1 MITFCHML
9 CRSGSEPAGRTE
21 YPPERRD
28 RSRNFHS
35 RQSGRG
41 LGTVRNLQPLRL
53 SGQER
58 LFVLSAR
65 GFSFRTDSWART
77 IVDFYRATPGA
88 GVIGFFGYA
97 LKTRSPSLSGG
108 LKRYVR
114 ASLYRHAGGRV
125 VRTENR
131 AGEADFSPVV
141 QVDGQCLIVPKSV
154 WREHPFDEE
163 LFRDFHLYDVDSCV
177 CIARRY
183 ANYICHSVFGEHG
196 SVGSYDDDRYRN
208 VLLFQRRWDGCL
220 PLTVVPMSPR
230 EVRETETFAAYKFYK
245 RVLSEGRSAYVPFAR
260 SMYRRYRT
268 GRADLRLLRHALHYA
283 LILCLRRLRH
293 G

>member
-1 MITFCHML
+1 M
-9 CRSGSEPAGRTE
+9 
-21 YPPERRD
+21 
-28 RSRNFHS
+28 
-35 RQSGRG
+35 
-41 LGTVRNLQPLRL
+41 
-53 SGQER
+53 
-58 LFVLSAR
+58 LSAR

-131 AGEADFSPVV
+131 TGEADFSPVV

-163 LFRDFHLYDVDSCV
+163 LFRDFHLYDVDFCV
-177 CIARRY
+177 RIARRY

-230 EVRETETFAAYKFYK
+230 EVREAETFAAYKFYK

-283 LILCLRRLRH
+283 LILCRRRLRH

>member
-1 MITFCHML
+1 M
-9 CRSGSEPAGRTE
+9 
-21 YPPERRD
+21 
-28 RSRNFHS
+28 
-35 RQSGRG
+35 
-41 LGTVRNLQPLRL
+41 
-53 SGQER
+53 
-58 LFVLSAR
+58 
-65 GFSFRTDSWART
+65 
-77 IVDFYRATPGA
+77 
-88 GVIGFFGYA
+88 
-97 LKTRSPSLSGG
+97 GG
-108 LKRYVR
+108 LSRYER
-114 ASLYRHAGGRV
+114 ASLYQHIGERV
-125 VRTENR
+125 VRLESR

-141 QVDGQCLIVPKSV
+141 QVDGQCLIVPKAV

-163 LFRDFHLYDVDSCV
+163 LFRDFHLYDVDFCV
-177 CIARRY
+177 RIARRY

-245 RVLSEGRSAYVPFAR
+245 RVLSKGRSAYVPFAW

-268 GRADLRLLRHALHYA
+268 GRTDLRLLRHALHYA
-283 LILCLRRLRH
+283 LILCRRRLRH

>member
-1 MITFCHML
+1 M
-9 CRSGSEPAGRTE
+9 
-21 YPPERRD
+21 
-28 RSRNFHS
+28 
-35 RQSGRG
+35 
-41 LGTVRNLQPLRL
+41 
-53 SGQER
+53 
-58 LFVLSAR
+58 LSAR

-97 LKTRSPSLSGG
+97 LKTRSPSLMG
-108 LKRYVR
+108 
-114 ASLYRHAGGRV
+114 
-125 VRTENR
+125 
-131 AGEADFSPVV
+131 PVV
-141 QVDGQCLIVPKSV
+141 QVDGQCLIVPKAV

-163 LFRDFHLYDVDSCV
+163 LFRDFHLYDVDFCV

-230 EVRETETFAAYKFYK
+230 EVREAETFAAYKFYK

-268 GRADLRLLRHALHYA
+268 GRTDLRPLRHALHYA
-283 LILCLRRLRH
+283 LILCRRRLRH

>member
-1 MITFCHML
+1 L
-9 CRSGSEPAGRTE
+9 
-21 YPPERRD
+21 
-28 RSRNFHS
+28 SRY
-35 RQSGRG
+35 
-41 LGTVRNLQPLRL
+41 
-53 SGQER
+53 E
-58 LFVLSAR
+58 
-65 GFSFRTDSWART
+65 
-77 IVDFYRATPGA
+77 
-88 GVIGFFGYA
+88 
-97 LKTRSPSLSGG
+97 
-108 LKRYVR
+108 R
-114 ASLYRHAGGRV
+114 ASLYQHIGERV
-125 VRTENR
+125 VRLESR

-141 QVDGQCLIVPKSV
+141 QVDGQCLIVPKAV

-163 LFRDFHLYDVDSCV
+163 LFRDFHLYDVDFCV

-230 EVRETETFAAYKFYK
+230 EVREAETFAAYKFYK

-268 GRADLRLLRHALHYA
+268 GRTDLRLLRHALRYA
-283 LILCLRRLRH
+283 LILCRRRLRRE
-293 G
+293 

>member
-1 MITFCHML
+1 MC
-9 CRSGSEPAGRTE
+9 SVDP
-21 YPPERRD
+21 D
-28 RSRNFHS
+28 RSRRAELNIRRSAGIDPEIFIHDNREGGWGRCETYNHYAS
-35 RQSGRG
+35 RARNDCLCFLHEDSRSGPTRG
-41 LGTVRNLQPLRL
+41 PARSSIFTGLR
-53 SGQER
+53 R
-58 LFVLSAR
+58 
-65 GFSFRTDSWART
+65 
-77 IVDFYRATPGA
+77 GA

-108 LKRYVR
+108 LKRSVR

-163 LFRDFHLYDVDSCV
+163 LFRDFHLYDVDFCV
-177 CIARRY
+177 RIARRY

-220 PLTVVPMSPR
+220 PLTVVPTSPR
-230 EVRETETFAAYKFYK
+230 EVREAETFAAYKFYK

-268 GRADLRLLRHALHYA
+268 GRADWRLLRHALHYA

>member
-1 MITFCHML
+1 M
-9 CRSGSEPAGRTE
+9 
-21 YPPERRD
+21 
-28 RSRNFHS
+28 
-35 RQSGRG
+35 
-41 LGTVRNLQPLRL
+41 
-53 SGQER
+53 
-58 LFVLSAR
+58 LSAR

-97 LKTRSPSLSGG
+97 LKTRSPSLMGG
-108 LKRYVR
+108 LSRYER
-114 ASLYRHAGGRV
+114 ASLYQHIGERV
-125 VRTENR
+125 VRLESR

-141 QVDGQCLIVPKSV
+141 QVDGQCLIVPKAV

-163 LFRDFHLYDVDSCV
+163 LFRDFHLYDVDFCV

-230 EVRETETFAAYKFYK
+230 EVRPISFIKGFFPKGGAPTC
-245 RVLSEGRSAYVPFAR
+245 LSPGACTGATGRDVPICGRSG
-260 SMYRRYRT
+260 M
-268 GRADLRLLRHALHYA
+268 
-283 LILCLRRLRH
+283 LCTMR
-293 G
+293 